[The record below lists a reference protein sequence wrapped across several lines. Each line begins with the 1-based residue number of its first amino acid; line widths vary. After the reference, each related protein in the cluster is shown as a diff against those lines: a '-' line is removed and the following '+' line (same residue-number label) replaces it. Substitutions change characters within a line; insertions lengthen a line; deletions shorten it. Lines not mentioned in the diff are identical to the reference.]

1 MTRPLLILVLLLG
14 SAGCGAR
21 GHAVGSGAAAA
32 APPEII
38 ELDILDLKTLEQR
51 EASAFRVRPDI
62 IVTCHHVLP
71 EGPPVASA
79 TVPGA
84 GDFTM
89 VTEALAS
96 CRRSDLALLR
106 VKRAGVP
113 LPLMDP
119 DLGLRGPLWAVTRF
133 GVTRVEWVAYDN
145 DGVVGDVIIVNAP
158 GLGPGASGGALL
170 DRHGRVAG
178 VIRGAFD
185 DDPTECVVVPVARLV
200 ELLHREGL

>member
-1 MTRPLLILVLLLG
+1 MTRALLILVLLLG

-21 GHAVGSGAAAA
+21 GHAAGAGAAA

-38 ELDILDLKTLEQR
+38 ELNFVGLRTREER
-51 EASAFRVRPDI
+51 EASGFRVRPDVL
-62 IVTCHHVLP
+62 VTCHHVLP
-71 EGPPVASA
+71 EGPPVATA
-79 TVPGA
+79 KVPGA

-89 VTEALAS
+89 VTQTLAS

-106 VKRAGVP
+106 VKRPGVP

-133 GVTRVEWVAYDN
+133 GVTRVEWVGYGHDEEI
-145 DGVVGDVIIVNAP
+145 GEVIIVNAQ

-170 DRHGRVAG
+170 DRYGHVAG
-178 VIRGAFD
+178 VIHGAYD
-185 DDPTECVVVPVARLV
+185 NDPAECVVVPVARLV
-200 ELLHREGL
+200 ELLESAGL